1 MADNIK
7 PYNPNKGFISF
18 RLNPEAI
25 KEALIEQVPYN
36 RTLRHIYN
44 NPEGDIRETAKI
56 AASETPILG
65 SILMGEPT
73 NAVKEALLFGTPAKA
88 PLAKKQLSKFK
99 PGTEIK
105 VTDPTGILV
114 KEPNARKAKVYSL
127 DEDLGLEFNYA
138 EPLSE
143 RWNKPKFQQR
153 QSYTVNDIDR
163 AIKETNDAYTHLP
176 VLEQQHPVEMA
187 NRDIGEPLSYGAGL
201 NNFNASH
208 SIPIYRDRYNGLGQ
222 RIEAVDYMNELQ
234 NKAANAKL
242 RQGEKVGILMPGGD
256 LRIFNSNETKFRA
269 PGSSTYNNI
278 ISGQSYQKL
287 PPRGITDLD
296 VRQLKE
302 DIEMRNQRVDFGT
315 GPYDEYVVP
324 YRSMEQ
330 YYNDYK
336 DAYNAYKDA
345 INGPF
350 IEDVIP
356 GLTRQEIY

>member
-1 MADNIK
+1 MADNLK
-7 PYNPNKGFISF
+7 PYDPNKGFISF
-18 RLNPEAI
+18 ILNPDSI
-25 KEALIEQVPYN
+25 KEALMEQVPYN
-36 RTLRHIYN
+36 RTLRNIYN
-44 NPEGDIRETAKI
+44 NPEGDIIETAKV

-65 SILMGEPT
+65 SLLAGEPT
-73 NAVKEALLFGTPAKA
+73 NAIEEALLFGTPVKS
-88 PLAKKQLSKFK
+88 PLAKKQLYKFK

-127 DEDLGLEFNYA
+127 DEDKGLEFNYT

-153 QSYTVNDIDR
+153 QSYTVNEVDK
-163 AIKETNDAYTHLP
+163 AIKETNDAFTHLP
-176 VLEQQHPVEMA
+176 DLDLQHPVEMA

-201 NNFNASH
+201 NNFNATH
-208 SIPIYRDRYNGLGQ
+208 SIPRYRDRYNGLGQ
-222 RIEAVDYMNELQ
+222 RIEAVDYMNKLQ
-234 NKAANAKL
+234 TKAANAKL
-242 RQGEKVGILMPGGD
+242 KPGEKVGILMPGGD
-256 LRIFNSNETKFRA
+256 VRIFNSNETKYRI
-269 PGSSTYNNI
+269 PGMSTYYKKQPE
-278 ISGQSYQKL
+278 QSYQQL
-287 PPRGITDLD
+287 PPKGITDLD

-315 GPYDEYVVP
+315 GRYDDYVVP
-324 YRSMEQ
+324 YRTMEQ

-350 IEDVIP
+350 LEDVIP